1 MEEVTYTGTM
11 KQIKAKVSFM
21 REIDGVFDLI
31 IKKHRNKRSLDANS
45 YMWALIVQL
54 ANLLGLKKEEVYVE
68 ELRKYSQSHISEFR
82 ADVPIEEFLKFSDIK
97 YYDIIG
103 NVKHDGL
110 VFTQVMVYQRS
121 SEMNSKEMSILL
133 DGVIAD
139 AEEQGIPTL
148 TQEQVDR
155 MKGARGK

>member
-45 YMWALIVQL
+45 YMWALIGKIADVLRMNKDDLYVQM
-54 ANLLGLKKEEVYVE
+54 LKQYGQRDVV
-68 ELRKYSQSHISEFR
+68 ELRSD
-82 ADVPIEEFLKFSDIK
+82 ADPERFFEYF
-97 YYDIIG
+97 DIIG
-103 NVKHDGL
+103 EVKHDGL
-110 VFTQVMVYQRS
+110 VFKQVMVYTGS
-121 SEMNSKEMSILL
+121 SKMNSREMAILL
-133 DGVIAD
+133 DGIIME
-139 AEEQGIPTL
+139 AENQGIPTL

-155 MKGARGK
+155 MKGAWGK